1 MAESFDARPHV
12 VIVGGGF
19 GGLTLAQSLEG
30 APVRVTL
37 VDRWNHHL
45 FQPLLYQV
53 AMAGL
58 SPAEIAQPIRSIL
71 SSQANAKV
79 LMAEVEA
86 IDCAGRL
93 VRLAGGGVL
102 EWDFLVVA
110 CGVRTSYFGHD
121 DWEASAPGLKSIEDA
136 VELRERVLSAFEL
149 AERENDPAVRDAL
162 LNFVVIG
169 GGPTGVELAGA
180 LAELSKF
187 VLDRDFRHIDPTAA
201 RVLLV
206 EGGPRILP
214 SFPDDLAE
222 SAASQLREL
231 GVEVRTGARVTAIE
245 PGLVRLG
252 DEAIPCSVALWA
264 AGVRAAPMTATLG
277 APLDPLGRVKV
288 DPDLRVP
295 GQPRVFVIGD
305 AARLDGADGK
315 PLPGVSPVAMQQA
328 RTVARS
334 IRRLIVGKDTLAFHY
349 FDKGS
354 MATIGRR
361 RAIAQVQRMHMSGF
375 LAWLAWLLVHIWYL
389 IGFRNRL
396 VVMITWAWSYFT
408 YRRGARLIVGRA
420 PVRLPLVSKARV
432 ANAEASAG
440 ASREHV
446 DETADG
452 PVVRVE
458 GARPHRAHL
467 PTE

>member
-37 VDRWNHHL
+37 VDRTNHHT

-58 SPAEIAQPIRSIL
+58 SPADIAQPIRSIL
-71 SSQANAKV
+71 SRQENVTV
-79 LMAEVEA
+79 LMAEVTG
-86 IDCAGRL
+86 IDCAERR
-93 VRLAGGGVL
+93 VRLADGGVL
-102 EWDFLVVA
+102 DWDFLVVA

-121 DWEASAPGLKSIEDA
+121 DWEAAAPGLKSIEDA
-136 VELRERVLSAFEL
+136 VELRQRVLSAFEL
-149 AERENDPAVRDAL
+149 AEREEDPAVRSAL
-162 LNFVVIG
+162 MSFVVIG

-187 VLDRDFRHIDPTAA
+187 VLERDFRHIDPTEA

-214 SFPDDLAE
+214 SFPEDLAE

-231 GVEVRTGARVTAIE
+231 GVEVRAGAKVTSIE

-252 DEAIPCSVALWA
+252 DEVIPCSVALWA
-264 AGVRAAPMTATLG
+264 AGVRAVPMTAWLG

-305 AARLDGADGK
+305 AARLDGPDGK

-328 RTVARS
+328 RTVAKS
-334 IRRLIVGKDTLAFHY
+334 IRRLIVGRDPLVFHY

-375 LAWLAWLLVHIWYL
+375 LAWLAWLVVHIWYL
-389 IGFRNRL
+389 VGFRNRL

-420 PVRLPLVSKARV
+420 PVQLPVASKARV
-432 ANAEASAG
+432 ASEVAAS
-440 ASREHV
+440 EHV